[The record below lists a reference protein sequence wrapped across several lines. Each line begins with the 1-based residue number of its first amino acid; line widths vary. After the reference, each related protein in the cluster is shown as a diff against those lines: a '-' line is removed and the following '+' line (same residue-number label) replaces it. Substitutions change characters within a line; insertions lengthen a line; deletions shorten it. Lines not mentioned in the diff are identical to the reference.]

1 MKKFFKDF
9 KAFISRGNILD
20 MAVGVIIGGA
30 FSAIVTA
37 LTNKIIMPLI
47 NLIVFACTGGSS
59 ITLISILNG
68 QPYLVDDGAGNM
80 ILNPECIF
88 IDWGSF
94 IIAIIDF
101 LLIAIVL
108 FMIIKAMMSAQGLVQ
123 KNMKEK
129 PTKEEKKELKAQGVD
144 MKNKKT
150 VKVEL
155 AKLRES
161 KKAPAPAPIESTNDI
176 LNDIRELLREQ
187 KAPKG
192 KKTTDA
198 E

>member
-9 KAFISRGNILD
+9 KAFIARGNILD

-59 ITLISILNG
+59 ITLITILNG

-80 ILNPECIF
+80 ILNSECIY

-101 LLIAIVL
+101 LLIALVL
-108 FMIIKAMMSAQGLVQ
+108 FMIIKAMMSAQGLVK
-123 KNMKEK
+123 KNIKEK
-129 PTKEEKKELKAQGVD
+129 PTKEEKKELKAQGVN
-144 MKNKKT
+144 MKDKQV
-150 VKVEL
+150 VKEEL

-161 KKAPAPAPIESTNDI
+161 KKAPEPAPIETTNDI
-176 LNDIRELLREQ
+176 LNDIRTLLKEQ
-187 KAPKG
+187 QSSKV
-192 KKTTDA
+192 KKTTDTK
-198 E
+198 